1 MNPVTSIVLY
11 LSKRM
16 KTKRANLFNE
26 YFTIT
31 PETRILDIGSSD
43 GSYVAALLHG
53 TKILPSN
60 VYIADICE
68 DTVNSGAKRFGFT
81 PVVVQESNKL
91 LFPDGFFD
99 IVFCNSVIEHVTI
112 PKDEIWSLYSGSEF
126 RMRSLLR
133 QKEFADEIRRIGKG
147 YFVQTPNRWFPIE
160 SHAWLP
166 FTALLP
172 RTVLILMLKVSNRIW
187 VKQTSPDWYL
197 LSKKEMTVL
206 FPDATLLN
214 ETFAGFTK
222 SIICVKN

>member
-1 MNPVTSIVLY
+1 MNPITKIVLY
-11 LSKRM
+11 LSKRA
-16 KTKRANLFNE
+16 KKKRANLFLR

-31 PETRILDIGSSD
+31 PETKILDLGASD
-43 GSYVAALLHG
+43 GSHIAALLHG
-53 TKILPSN
+53 TNILPSN
-60 VYIADICE
+60 VYVADIDE
-68 DTVNSGAKRFGFT
+68 GKVNSGTKRFGFT
-81 PVVVQESNKL
+81 PVVIQESGKL
-91 LFPDGFFD
+91 PFPDGFFD

-112 PKDEIWSLYSGSEF
+112 PKDEIWSLYSGNEF
-126 RMRSLLR
+126 RKRSLLR
-133 QKEFADEIRRIGKG
+133 QKEFADEIRQIGKG
-147 YFVQTPNRWFPIE
+147 YWVQTPNKWFPIE

-166 FTALLP
+166 FVALLP
-172 RTVLILMLKVSNRIW
+172 RPILILMLKVSNRIW